1 MNLMWMVKAKNI
13 EIGNFQ
19 KITKNVDI
27 KNINELKILYM
38 EVNKVDNLLRQF
50 EKVDEKK
57 NNLKE
62 LYLYF
67 KKSDDVVLFK
77 ISNIFRN

>member
-38 EVNKVDNLLRQF
+38 EVN
-50 EKVDEKK
+50 
-57 NNLKE
+57 
-62 LYLYF
+62 
-67 KKSDDVVLFK
+67 
-77 ISNIFRN
+77 

>member
-1 MNLMWMVKAKNI
+1 LFREAKYVNVARFNLFMNLMWMVKAKNI

-38 EVNKVDNLLRQF
+38 EVNKVDNLLR
-50 EKVDEKK
+50 
-57 NNLKE
+57 
-62 LYLYF
+62 
-67 KKSDDVVLFK
+67 
-77 ISNIFRN
+77 